1 MKEKWKDIKLY
12 EGLYQISSFGR
23 VKSLNRITSN
33 VDGIFREL
41 KEKIL
46 KQSISNEYYSIT
58 LNKLGIKKRFTVH
71 RFVALAFIP
80 NPENKEQVNHKD
92 GNKLNNMK
100 SNLEWNTKSENQLHA
115 YAIGLQKR
123 KPLT

>member
-33 VDGIFREL
+33 VDGISREI

-58 LNKLGIKKRFTVH
+58 LNNGTKKRFSVH
-71 RFVALAFIP
+71 RLVALAFIP